1 MDVRK
6 WLQIEEDVQ
15 EKEMMTE
22 SGEYDWD
29 NNLDVGLDVELD
41 IDLDIDLDSD
51 SVVDLE
57 NVLESSGQLQKEQ
70 HLCV

>member
-6 WLQIEEDVQ
+6 WLQFEEDAQ
-15 EKEMMTE
+15 EKGMMTE

-29 NNLDVGLDVELD
+29 NDLGVGLDIGLDVELD

-51 SVVDLE
+51 LVVDLE
-57 NVLESSGQLQKEQ
+57 NALE
-70 HLCV
+70 